1 MHIRLPEENDL
12 AAINTIYNQAIDER
26 LTADMAPISMAA
38 RRTWFIEHD
47 SKTYPVFVYEIN
59 NQVVAWLSF
68 SKYRPGRGAFKKTAE
83 ISYYVHNHFRQL
95 GIGTKLIQFAK
106 QHAIQYGFK
115 NLLAMV
121 LEWNTGSIR
130 LLKKNGFE
138 QWGLLPRV
146 ADFEGAICGH
156 LYFGINL

>member
-1 MHIRLPEENDL
+1 M
-12 AAINTIYNQAIDER
+12 
-26 LTADMAPISMAA
+26 
-38 RRTWFIEHD
+38 
-47 SKTYPVFVYEIN
+47 YEKDNHVI
-59 NQVVAWLSF
+59 AWLSF

-83 ISYYVHNHFRQL
+83 ISYYIHNHFRQQ
-95 GIGTKLIQFAK
+95 GIGTALVQFAR

-138 QWGLLPRV
+138 QWGYLPSV
-146 ADFEGAICGH
+146 ADFDGVTCGH